1 MPLFFKLRNIICFF
15 VLFATLP
22 LFVQGQEI
30 SSSTMFKTVV
40 IDAGHGGKDPGCIS
54 ANRKYYEKN
63 ITLSVALKLG
73 ALIKKEY

>member
-30 SSSTMFKTVV
+30 SSSTMLKTVV
-40 IDAGHGGKDPGCIS
+40 IDAEPDEISFGKQD
-54 ANRKYYEKN
+54 
-63 ITLSVALKLG
+63 
-73 ALIKKEY
+73 